1 MRCVK
6 ILQARVRGFMLR
18 DKIRSMNNH
27 KRFMPNDSYNNYT
40 TANNAKIVNIFKD
53 TIYNVSRQTT
63 K

>member
-1 MRCVK
+1 MRSVK
-6 ILQARVRGFMLR
+6 ILQARVRGFIVR

-40 TANNAKIVNIFKD
+40 TANNAKIVNI
-53 TIYNVSRQTT
+53 IYEKNYNFYRQTI

>member
-40 TANNAKIVNIFKD
+40 TANNAKIVYI
-53 TIYNVSRQTT
+53 
-63 K
+63 